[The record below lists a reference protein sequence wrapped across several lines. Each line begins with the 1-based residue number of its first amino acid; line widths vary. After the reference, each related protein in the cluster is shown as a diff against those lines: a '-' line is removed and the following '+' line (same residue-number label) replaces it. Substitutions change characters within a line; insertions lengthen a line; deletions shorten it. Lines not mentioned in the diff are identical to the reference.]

1 MIVSRI
7 ILKNWRNFRSVDVP
21 LRERMFIVGPNASG
35 KSNFLDVFRF
45 LRDIAKPEGGGLQKA
60 IRDRGGIPKLRCLFA
75 RQDPQN
81 EININLAVEDPP
93 SEAILRKILNQ
104 SGCPYSVA
112 NCLCRGG
119 FGYLKKKIS
128 HFNKAARSIPFLIL
142 TDLDNS
148 PCPPQ
153 MIKSWL
159 NIPEHPNLLFRIAV
173 REVESWILAD
183 RAAIAD
189 FLGISEKKIPYDTD
203 SLPDPKA
210 CLIQLA
216 RKSRS
221 RSLRED
227 LVPPSGATSRQEP
240 NYNNRISDFIRNHW
254 NADTA
259 SRHSR
264 SLRRALERLRNF
276 KPV

>member
-1 MIVSRI
+1 V
-7 ILKNWRNFRSVDVP
+7 N
-21 LRERMFIVGPNASG
+21 G
-35 KSNFLDVFRF
+35 
-45 LRDIAKPEGGGLQKA
+45 
-60 IRDRGGIPKLRCLFA
+60 
-75 RQDPQN
+75 
-81 EININLAVEDPP
+81 ININLAVEDPP
-93 SEAILRKILNQ
+93 SEAILRKILSQ
-104 SGCPYSVA
+104 SGCPYPVA

-119 FGYLKKKIS
+119 FGYLKRNI
-128 HFNKAARSIPFLIL
+128 HAFNKAARSSPFLIL

-153 MIKSWL
+153 MIKLWL
-159 NIPEHPNLLFRIAV
+159 DTPKHPNLIFRIAV

-183 RAAIAD
+183 REAVAG

-210 CLIQLA
+210 FLIHLA

-227 LVPPSGATSRQEP
+227 LVPPSGATSKQGP
-240 NYNNRISDFIRNHW
+240 NYNNRIIAFIQANW
-254 NADTA
+254 GADTA

-264 SLRRALERLRNF
+264 SLQRALERLRNF
-276 KPV
+276 KSV